1 MNKVCIAGQYVHPI
15 GIGTWAIG
23 SDPSKR
29 DQEIKAIRAGIDQGA
44 QVIDTAEMYD
54 SEELVGEAIK
64 SYDRKKLF
72 LISKVLPSN
81 ASKRKLATSLEKS
94 LQLLGT
100 DYLDHYMLHW
110 QGNYSFIETVMAL
123 EEQKKRGLIRSW
135 GVSNLDTEE
144 LKQVLSLPSG
154 KNCASNQVRYNL
166 KDRGIEYDLL
176 PYMREQSIPLIAY
189 APVAKGDTLG
199 KKLSEQK
206 VLIEISNQHNCDV
219 YQLLLAWCIRD
230 KRTIAIPKSSK
241 VEHMVNNIKSA
252 EITLSK
258 QECALIDQYFVPPTK
273 KEMLALW

>member
-1 MNKVCIAGQYVHPI
+1 MNTVCIAGQNVYPI

-23 SDPSKR
+23 SEPNKR
-29 DQEIKAIRAGIDQGA
+29 DQEIKAIQAGIEHGA

-64 SYDRKKLF
+64 PYNRSKLF

-81 ASKRKLATSLEKS
+81 ASKNKLCASLEKS
-94 LQLLGT
+94 LQRLGT

-110 QGNYSFIETVMAL
+110 QGDYPFLETVMAL

-144 LKQVLSLPSG
+144 LKQVLQLPSG

-166 KDRGIEYDLL
+166 KDRGIEFDLL
-176 PYMREQSIPLIAY
+176 PYMREQKIPLIAY

-199 KKLSEQK
+199 GSLSEEK
-206 VLIEISNQHNCDV
+206 ILIEIANQHKCDV
-219 YQLLLAWCIRD
+219 FQLLLAWCIRD
-230 KRTIAIPKSSK
+230 RQTIAIPKSSK
-241 VEHMVNNIKSA
+241 IEHMINNIKAA
-252 EITLSK
+252 EITLTK
-258 QECALIDQYFVPPTK
+258 KDRELIDQHFLPPTK